1 MKIIM
6 ITVIVIILLMSTSF
20 LNIIFKN
27 FGLKKERFLIF
38 LWPVFVYGAGFCLR
52 ISKNIQLVDLGYFL
66 TGFAGLFLSLVW
78 TIAVFLGQT
87 KYHGLKN

>member
-6 ITVIVIILLMSTSF
+6 ITVIVMILLMSTSF

-27 FGLKKERFLIF
+27 FGLKRERFLIF
-38 LWPVFVYGAGFCLR
+38 LWPAYVYGAGFCLR
-52 ISKNIQLVDLGYFL
+52 ISENIQLVDLGYFL

-78 TIAVFLGQT
+78 TIGVILGQI
-87 KYHGLKN
+87 KYYKIK

>member
-6 ITVIVIILLMSTSF
+6 ITVIVMILLMSTSF

-27 FGLKKERFLIF
+27 FGLKRERFLIF
-38 LWPVFVYGAGFCLR
+38 LWPAYVYGAGFCLR
-52 ISKNIQLVDLGYFL
+52 LSENKEFVDMGYFL

-78 TIAVFLGQT
+78 TMGVFLGQI
-87 KYHGLKN
+87 KYHRLKN